1 MEKKEKGHKRLTIA
15 ELRNCKG
22 FENYSDEQAEETIRS
37 LEKLSILFYEL
48 YMKQKQKEGNYLF
61 NKKNIGNSINNSSKT
76 NEIENETEN
85 TTINGKLKDK
95 ITTIDKG
102 GLYEGKS
109 ESEKRNAA

>member
-48 YMKQKQKEGNYLF
+48 YMKQKQKEGKYLF
-61 NKKNIGNSINNSSKT
+61 NKKNSRNENPDELENGTEITTKT
-76 NEIENETEN
+76 
-85 TTINGKLKDK
+85 GKLKDK

-109 ESEKRNAA
+109 ESKKRNAA